1 MVLDNET
8 RGMLERVIDNAVRE
22 AEIYMK
28 IFFDPKKKSELQI
41 KEPNDFVLGATLGNA
56 IQMGK
61 LAFMTVN
68 GRAANQEEL
77 IEIGDIIHR
86 NIPRIR
92 ESMFKAG

>member
-8 RGMLERVIDNAVRE
+8 RGMLESAIDNAVRE

-28 IFFDPKKKSELQI
+28 IFFDPKKKDELQI
-41 KEPNDFVLGATLGNA
+41 QNENDFVLGAALGSV

-61 LAFMTVN
+61 LAFMAVN
-68 GRAANQEEL
+68 ARPANQEEL
-77 IEIGDIIHR
+77 IEMGGIIYR

-92 ESMFKAG
+92 EAMFKAG